1 MGKVSKASLMESFI
15 QKREFEIIKQIFDG
29 HGIKNHHDAFVITT
43 SAREAMRTILSCA
56 AFATQVN
63 GMEERTLPLLIE
75 RGSRFFN
82 PFQIFTLAAY
92 TLGIKTFDLDLV
104 PENVI
109 KGIEDDIYSN
119 EIGSDIEKMETERFR
134 ALMGYLAK
142 RVSSDEWDGK
152 GLDKR
157 FAYHFLKR
165 LGSEMDP
172 ATILAIMS
180 ATLVDE
186 DMSDEEFEVRKK
198 IANAINAAFFSSRP
212 DVVYGLFGGRQATYP
227 RDVGHEG
234 KGDNEA
240 PCEEDS

>member
-1 MGKVSKASLMESFI
+1 MGNVSKASLMKSI
-15 QKREFEIIKQIFDG
+15 LQKREFEIIKEMFDG
-29 HGIKNHHDAFVITT
+29 YGVNDHHDAFVITT

-56 AFATQVN
+56 ALATQVN

-82 PFQIFTLAAY
+82 LFQIFTLAAY
-92 TLGIKTFDLDLV
+92 ALEIETFDPDLV
-104 PENVI
+104 PKNVI
-109 KGIEDDIYSN
+109 KGIEDNIYSD
-119 EIGSDIEKMETERFR
+119 EIGSDIEEMKTERFR

-152 GLDKR
+152 ALDKS
-157 FAYHFLKR
+157 FTYHFLKR

-172 ATILAIMS
+172 AMILAIMS
-180 ATLVDE
+180 ATLTNE
-186 DMSDEEFEVRKK
+186 DMSDEEFEAWK
-198 IANAINAAFFSSRP
+198 IAHALNAAFFSGRP